1 MKPVAHMITVYTSII
16 INIVIILFSMFA
28 LTYIYQKL
36 LLLLYWMQI
45 QLNLQT

>member
-1 MKPVAHMITVYTSII
+1 MKTVAHMITVYTSI

-28 LTYIYQKL
+28 LTYFYQKL

-45 QLNLQT
+45 QQNLQT